1 VAAIP
6 RVIVLGGG
14 LAGLAAAIRLAEA
27 GCDVEVIEKRPVLG
41 GRASSFLPPGGAQP
55 IDNCQ
60 HVLLGCCTNL
70 LDFFRRIGTADSFR
84 FYNRFLFL
92 GPGGLSAVGS
102 APLPAPLHLLP
113 SLMEF
118 RDLSWREVWAIA
130 RAMMAILRQG
140 DVAADEANDATML
153 DWLQSQRQTPQAIE
167 NFWRAILTSAL
178 NEDLERIS
186 ARHAFKVFWESF
198 LRNRRGYRMGVPTA
212 SLSDLYSGE
221 TLSRQCRI
229 TRGAAVDRIE
239 VADKRPGNEPEMQV
253 ARLVL
258 QSGEEREADYYV
270 SAVPPDAL
278 ARLLPAAV
286 LTQWP
291 ALGGLAQLEWSPI
304 TGIHLWFDRPISDL
318 EHTAILGRTVQWMFN
333 KDAITRRAGGSPV
346 RARSVND
353 GTNEPDALVP
363 SGVDAHYVQFV
374 VSASRTLTTLRR
386 NEIVAKV
393 LEEVHE
399 LFPASR
405 DARLLKSVV
414 VKETESTISFPP
426 GTDAL
431 RPGPESPIANLF
443 LAGDWTATGWP
454 PTMEGAVR
462 SGYRAAE
469 RVTAA
474 AGTPRQ
480 FLVPDLPTDPLARLL
495 RHSEKR

>member
-1 VAAIP
+1 
-6 RVIVLGGG
+6 
-14 LAGLAAAIRLAEA
+14 
-27 GCDVEVIEKRPVLG
+27 
-41 GRASSFLPPGGAQP
+41 
-55 IDNCQ
+55 
-60 HVLLGCCTNL
+60 
-70 LDFFRRIGTADSFR
+70 
-84 FYNRFLFL
+84 
-92 GPGGLSAVGS
+92 
-102 APLPAPLHLLP
+102 LHLLP
-113 SLMEF
+113 SLAAF
-118 RDLSWREVWAIA
+118 RDLAWRDVWAIA

-140 DVAADEANDATML
+140 DMAADEAHDETML

-167 NFWRAILTSAL
+167 YFWRAILTSAL

-198 LRNRRGYRMGVPTA
+198 LRNRRSYRMGVPTA

-229 TRGAAVDRIE
+229 TRGVAVDRME
-239 VADKRPGNEPEMQV
+239 VADSRPANETENQIS
-253 ARLVL
+253 RLVL
-258 QSGEEREADYYV
+258 QNGDVREADFYV

-278 ARLLPAAV
+278 ARLLPAPILA
-286 LTQWP
+286 LWP
-291 ALGGLAQLEWSPI
+291 ALERLAHLEWAPI

-333 KDAITRRAGGSPV
+333 KEAITGRTGQSSEG
-346 RARSVND
+346 
-353 GTNEPDALVP
+353 
-363 SGVDAHYVQFV
+363 HYVQFV
-374 VSASRTLTTLRR
+374 VSASRTLATLHRD
-386 NEIVAKV
+386 EIVAKV
-393 LEEVHE
+393 LEEVHA

-426 GTDAL
+426 GTDSL
-431 RPGPESPIANLF
+431 RPGPQSPIANLF

-495 RHSEKR
+495 RRSGKQ